1 MLRASEIRNQEAR
14 RKAQEQLAK
23 IKQRDAAALQEARKA
38 QRAEDEKTAR
48 LRVLRLAREDADR
61 QAAAEKAAQPAKP
74 RPAKPKAASRKRF
87 DDASRKLTGEA
98 GTG

>member
-1 MLRASEIRNQEAR
+1 MLRASEIKNQEAR

-38 QRAEDEKTAR
+38 QRAEDEKTIR
-48 LRVLRLAREDADR
+48 LRALRLAREAADR

-74 RPAKPKAASRKRF
+74 KLAHRKRF
-87 DDASRKLTGEA
+87 DDASRKVASVA
-98 GTG
+98 GTGN

>member
-38 QRAEDEKTAR
+38 QRAEDDKTAR
-48 LRVLRLAREDADR
+48 LRVLRLAREAADKE
-61 QAAAEKAAQPAKP
+61 AAADKAVQA
-74 RPAKPKAASRKRF
+74 AKPKAMPRKRRA
-87 DDASRKLTGEA
+87 DASPATASNA
-98 GTG
+98 GTQ